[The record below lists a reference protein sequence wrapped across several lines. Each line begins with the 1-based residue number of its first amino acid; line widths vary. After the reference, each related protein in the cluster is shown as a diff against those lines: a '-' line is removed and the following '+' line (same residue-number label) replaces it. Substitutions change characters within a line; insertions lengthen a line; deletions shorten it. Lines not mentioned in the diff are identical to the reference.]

1 MFNVLAYGHWTK
13 VSLSWAKYLAAR
25 AVNGKNRA
33 KYLAARAVNGKNRAK
48 YLAARAVSGKNRAKY
63 LAAQTVNGKNRA
75 KLLVNIN
82 ERGVAICDA
91 GEYSPC
97 IRIE

>member
-1 MFNVLAYGHWTK
+1 MFNVLAYGYWTK

-25 AVNGKNRA
+25 A
-33 KYLAARAVNGKNRAK
+33 
-48 YLAARAVSGKNRAKY
+48 
-63 LAAQTVNGKNRA
+63 VNGKNRA